1 MVQVN
6 GLLNSFFLFF
16 SLSVIN
22 ELDGLSRDL
31 HFDKFK
37 DPQHA
42 QNLLE
47 NARYEDNSWSI
58 LVVRRIF
65 WQRSLNVDKRTAKG
79 FVLLSDRA
87 SELVVIGGLCLLIG
101 AHAIY
106 PNLTES

>member
-1 MVQVN
+1 M
-6 GLLNSFFLFF
+6 
-16 SLSVIN
+16 IN

-65 WQRSLNVDKRTAKG
+65 WQRSLNVEKRTAKG